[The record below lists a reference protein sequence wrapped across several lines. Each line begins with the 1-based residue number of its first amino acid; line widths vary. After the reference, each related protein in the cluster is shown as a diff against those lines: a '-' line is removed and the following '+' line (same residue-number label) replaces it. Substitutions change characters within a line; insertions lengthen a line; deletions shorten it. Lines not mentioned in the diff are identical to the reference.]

1 MRAAALVVGTT
12 LLFTLLGAGVG
23 FYVSERLPVQDPPDN
38 TTLVLAM
45 AVPPAVSAV
54 FGLVTGVAAAWFS
67 IKDRSRR
74 HSSHGSGS
82 HDRSGRERGY
92 RPEPVNH

>member
-12 LLFTLLGAGVG
+12 LLFTLLGAWVG
-23 FYVSERLPVQDPPDN
+23 FYASERLSAQDPPADS
-38 TTLVLAM
+38 TTVLLAM

-54 FGLVTGVAAAWFS
+54 FGLLTGVAAAWFS

-74 HSSHGSGS
+74 HSSSSSGE
-82 HDRSGRERGY
+82 RSGRERGY
-92 RPEPVNH
+92 RPEHVAQ